1 MKKEQSAINRF
12 LDKNIPPT
20 ATFPASLSIQDVID
34 MIPSKAPFLKKQT
47 RSNSEVVERVFDI
60 KHEKAWIRASTTSRV
75 EYERQ
80 LRELTKRM
88 EKHEISQH

>member
-1 MKKEQSAINRF
+1 MTM
-12 LDKNIPPT
+12 LDKFLNDESISVIRLPAP
-20 ATFPASLSIQDVID
+20 AT
-34 MIPSKAPFLKKQT
+34 SKSPKNNA
-47 RSNSEVVERVFDI
+47 RIVERVFDI